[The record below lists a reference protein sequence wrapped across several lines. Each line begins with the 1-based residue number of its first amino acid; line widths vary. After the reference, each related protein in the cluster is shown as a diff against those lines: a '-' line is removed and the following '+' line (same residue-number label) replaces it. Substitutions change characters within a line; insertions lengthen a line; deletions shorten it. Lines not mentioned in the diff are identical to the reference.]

1 MISFDYDQ
9 DTFLDM
15 LVVGDESPSN
25 DFNASN
31 TSTFKIYEEDETNIL
46 DTERDISFTKQGSAS
61 LNQYIIITDY
71 DQDGDGGDFL
81 LTFNKFGNNTANFL
95 VGEKQITENDDG
107 TTSYSVTTYDD
118 EELGVD
124 NLPYDNAFTIFFD
137 YNIDF
142 DLDAIF
148 IDDDETTNTLNFYI
162 QENNSN

>member
-1 MISFDYDQ
+1 M
-9 DTFLDM
+9 
-15 LVVGDESPSN
+15 
-25 DFNASN
+25 
-31 TSTFKIYEEDETNIL
+31 
-46 DTERDISFTKQGSAS
+46 
-61 LNQYIIITDY
+61 
-71 DQDGDGGDFL
+71 
-81 LTFNKFGNNTANFL
+81 